1 MTKLNSLELR
11 NKYPLFVYEGAKVEK
26 KEHSLDIEY
35 SFYIEGLCKFKPTL
49 SIETDNLSI
58 INAFDSPLGKKLV
71 FNMGLSEAVS
81 YFKCVCPKKID
92 VKCGFLSEE
101 DCAYWCHLWASGL
114 GEFFYINGIEPGK
127 EEDFIEITS
136 NPALKEEVSFDVAVI
151 GKNIIPVGGGKD
163 SCVTAYLLRKFK
175 KDNMFFTVND
185 QKARTDCV
193 KAAGYS
199 EGDIIKVHRT
209 IDKNLL
215 ELNKQGFLNG
225 HTPFSAVVA
234 FISLFAAYLVGAE
247 NIVLSNEA
255 SANEGNTENG
265 VNHQYSKSFD
275 FEYDFNEY
283 VKRNFTEKIHY
294 FSLLRPFSELQIA
307 KMFASRPEY
316 RRVFRSCNRGSK
328 QNIWCESCPKCLFV
342 YGMLS
347 AFLSDGEM
355 KEIFS
360 SDMFEKEELIPDFRG
375 LTGLDPV
382 KPFECVG
389 TAEEYRTALAMKI
402 LSLKREK
409 RELPLL
415 LRIFDDAFCCEDI
428 VRESTA
434 LSEYNRENLV
444 PEKFS
449 ECLTEMY
456 SYVSNN

>member
-49 SIETDNLSI
+49 SIETDNLSV

-92 VKCGFLSEE
+92 VKCGFLSKE
-101 DCAYWCHLWASGL
+101 DCAYWRHLWASGL
-114 GEFFYINGIEPGK
+114 GEFFYINGLEPGK

-136 NPALKEEVSFDVAVI
+136 NPALKEDASFDVAVI

-175 KDNMFFTVND
+175 NDNMFFTVND

-209 IDKNLL
+209 IDKSLL

-360 SDMFEKEELIPDFRG
+360 SDMFEKEELVPDFRG

-415 LRIFDDAFCCEDI
+415 LKIFDDAFCCEDI

>member
-92 VKCGFLSEE
+92 VKCGFLSKE
-101 DCAYWCHLWASGL
+101 DCAYWRHLWASGL

-136 NPALKEEVSFDVAVI
+136 NPALKEDASFDVAVI

-175 KDNMFFTVND
+175 NDNMFFTVND

-389 TAEEYRTALAMKI
+389 TAEEYRTALALKI

-415 LRIFDDAFCCEDI
+415 LKIFDDAFCCEDI

>member
-49 SIETDNLSI
+49 SIETDNLSV

-92 VKCGFLSEE
+92 VKCGFLSKE
-101 DCAYWCHLWASGL
+101 DCAYWRHLWASGL

-175 KDNMFFTVND
+175 NDNMFFTVND
-185 QKARTDCV
+185 QKARIDCV

-347 AFLSDGEM
+347 AFLSDSEM

-415 LRIFDDAFCCEDI
+415 LKIFDDAFCCEDI

>member
-92 VKCGFLSEE
+92 VKCGFLSKE
-101 DCAYWCHLWASGL
+101 DCAYWRHLWASGL

-136 NPALKEEVSFDVAVI
+136 NPALKEDASFDVAVTN
-151 GKNIIPVGGGKD
+151 KNIIPVGGGKD

-175 KDNMFFTVND
+175 NDNMFFTVND

-209 IDKNLL
+209 IDKSLL

-415 LRIFDDAFCCEDI
+415 LKIFDDAFCCEDI

>member
-49 SIETDNLSI
+49 SIETDNLSV

-92 VKCGFLSEE
+92 VKCGFLSKE
-101 DCAYWCHLWASGL
+101 DCAYWRHLWASGL

-136 NPALKEEVSFDVAVI
+136 NPALKEEVSFDVAVTN
-151 GKNIIPVGGGKD
+151 KNIIPVGGGKD

-175 KDNMFFTVND
+175 NDNMFFTVND

-209 IDKNLL
+209 IDKSLL

-415 LRIFDDAFCCEDI
+415 LKIFDDAFCCEDI

>member
-49 SIETDNLSI
+49 SIETDNLSV

-92 VKCGFLSEE
+92 VKCGFLSKE
-101 DCAYWCHLWASGL
+101 DCAYWRHLWASGL

-136 NPALKEEVSFDVAVI
+136 NPALKEDASFDVAVI

-175 KDNMFFTVND
+175 NDNMFFTVND

-209 IDKNLL
+209 IDKSLL

-360 SDMFEKEELIPDFRG
+360 SDMFEKEELVPDFRG

-415 LRIFDDAFCCEDI
+415 LKIFDDAFCCEDI

>member
-92 VKCGFLSEE
+92 VKCGFLSKE
-101 DCAYWCHLWASGL
+101 DCAYWRHLWASGL

-136 NPALKEEVSFDVAVI
+136 NPALKEDASFDVAVI

-175 KDNMFFTVND
+175 NDNMFFTVND

-328 QNIWCESCPKCLFV
+328 QNIWCENCPKCLFV

-360 SDMFEKEELIPDFRG
+360 SDMFEKEELVPDFRG

-415 LRIFDDAFCCEDI
+415 LKIFDDAFCCEDI

-434 LSEYNRENLV
+434 LSDFNRENLV

>member
-49 SIETDNLSI
+49 SIETDNLSV

-92 VKCGFLSEE
+92 VKCGFLSKE
-101 DCAYWCHLWASGL
+101 DCAYWRHLWASGL

-136 NPALKEEVSFDVAVI
+136 NPALKEDASFDVAVI

-175 KDNMFFTVND
+175 NDNMFFTVND

-415 LRIFDDAFCCEDI
+415 LKIFDDAFCCEDI

>member
-49 SIETDNLSI
+49 SIETDNLSV

-92 VKCGFLSEE
+92 VKCGFLSKE
-101 DCAYWCHLWASGL
+101 DCAYWRHLWASGL

-136 NPALKEEVSFDVAVI
+136 NPALKEETSFDVAVI

-175 KDNMFFTVND
+175 NDNMFFTVND

-360 SDMFEKEELIPDFRG
+360 SDMFEKEELVPDFRG

-415 LRIFDDAFCCEDI
+415 LKIFDDAFCCEDI

>member
-49 SIETDNLSI
+49 SIETDNLSV

-92 VKCGFLSEE
+92 VKCGFLSKE
-101 DCAYWCHLWASGL
+101 DCAYWRHLWASGL

-127 EEDFIEITS
+127 EEGFIEITS
-136 NPALKEEVSFDVAVI
+136 NPALKEEVSFDVAVTN
-151 GKNIIPVGGGKD
+151 KNIIPVGGGKD

-175 KDNMFFTVND
+175 NDNMFFTVND

-209 IDKNLL
+209 IDKSLL

-415 LRIFDDAFCCEDI
+415 LKIFDDAFCCEDI

>member
-49 SIETDNLSI
+49 SIETDNLSV

-92 VKCGFLSEE
+92 VKCGFLSKE
-101 DCAYWCHLWASGL
+101 DCAYWRHLWASGL

-136 NPALKEEVSFDVAVI
+136 NPALKEDASFDVAVI

-175 KDNMFFTVND
+175 NDNMFFTVND

-389 TAEEYRTALAMKI
+389 TAEEYRTALALKI

-415 LRIFDDAFCCEDI
+415 LKIFDDAFCCEDI

>member
-101 DCAYWCHLWASGL
+101 DCAYWRHRWASGL
-114 GEFFYINGIEPGK
+114 GEFFYINGIEPCK

>member
-92 VKCGFLSEE
+92 VKCGFLSKE
-101 DCAYWCHLWASGL
+101 DCAYWRHLWASGL

-175 KDNMFFTVND
+175 NDNMFFTVND

>member
-1 MTKLNSLELR
+1 MTKLNSLEFR
-11 NKYPLFVYEGAKVEK
+11 NKYPLFVYEDVRVEK
-26 KEHSLDIEY
+26 NEHSLDIEY
-35 SFYIEGLCKFKPTL
+35 SFSIEGLCSFKPTV
-49 SIETDNLSI
+49 SIETDNLSL

-71 FNMGLSEAVS
+71 FNMGLAEAVS

-92 VKCGFLSEE
+92 VKCGFLSKE
-101 DCAYWCHLWASGL
+101 DCDYWRHLWSSGL
-114 GEFFYINGIEPGK
+114 GEFFYINGIEIAP
-127 EEDFIEITS
+127 ENEFVEITS
-136 NPALKEEVSFDVAVI
+136 NPDFKDERHFDVALS

-175 KDNMFFTVND
+175 ADNMFFTVND

-193 KAAGYS
+193 KAAGYG
-199 EGDIIKVHRT
+199 ENDIIKIHRT

-215 ELNKQGFLNG
+215 ELNKKGFLNG
-225 HTPFSAVVA
+225 HTPFSSVVA
-234 FISLFAAYLVGAE
+234 FIGLYAAYLVGAE

-255 SANEGNTENG
+255 SANEGNTECG

-283 VKRNFTEKIHY
+283 VKRNFTDKIHY

-307 KMFASRPEY
+307 KMFASRPEF

-347 AFLSDGEM
+347 AFLTDGEM

-360 SDMFEKEELIPDFRG
+360 SDLFEKEELIPDFRG

-389 TAEEYRTALAMKI
+389 TADEYRTALALKI
-402 LSLKREK
+402 LSLKRESK
-409 RELPLL
+409 KLPLL
-415 LRIFDDAFCCEDI
+415 LKIFDDAFCCEDI

-434 LSEYNRENLV
+434 LSQFNRENLV

>member
-49 SIETDNLSI
+49 SIETDNLSV

-92 VKCGFLSEE
+92 VKCGFLSKE
-101 DCAYWCHLWASGL
+101 DCAYWRHLWASGL

-136 NPALKEEVSFDVAVI
+136 NPALKEDASFDVAVI

-175 KDNMFFTVND
+175 NDNMFFTVND
-185 QKARTDCV
+185 QKARIDCV

-360 SDMFEKEELIPDFRG
+360 SDIFEKEELIPDFRG

-415 LRIFDDAFCCEDI
+415 LKIFDDAFCCEDI

>member
-101 DCAYWCHLWASGL
+101 DCAYWRHLWASGR

-175 KDNMFFTVND
+175 NDNMFFTVND

>member
-101 DCAYWCHLWASGL
+101 DCAYWRHLWASGL
-114 GEFFYINGIEPGK
+114 GEFFYINGIEPCK

-175 KDNMFFTVND
+175 NDNMFFTVND

-215 ELNKQGFLNG
+215 ELNKQGFVNG
-225 HTPFSAVVA
+225 HPPFSAVVA

>member
-49 SIETDNLSI
+49 SIETDNLSV

-92 VKCGFLSEE
+92 VKCGFLSKE
-101 DCAYWCHLWASGL
+101 DCAYWRHLWASGL

-175 KDNMFFTVND
+175 NDNMFFTVND

-328 QNIWCESCPKCLFV
+328 QNIWCENCPKCLFV

-415 LRIFDDAFCCEDI
+415 LKIFDDAFCCEDI

-434 LSEYNRENLV
+434 LSDFNRENLV